1 MSDLVKETIEE
12 RYEVA
17 RRHAVRYVPGM
28 KIHILLDDL
37 MAERG
42 KMKAQLSVQGELI
55 ESADEKI
62 ARIKEQVREL
72 SAEVG
77 QW

>member
-17 RRHAVRYVPGM
+17 RRHAARYVPGM

-37 MAERG
+37 MAER
-42 KMKAQLSVQGELI
+42 EI
-55 ESADEKI
+55 
-62 ARIKEQVREL
+62 VREQFADYDEMIRRTKSL
-72 SAEVG
+72 CRLRMM
-77 QW
+77 